1 MYLSVCLYGN
11 GTARNFFST
20 ESPKGLTGLIVK
32 STSAVY
38 RQLLIR
44 VHFMLMK
51 YLSNYLS
58 FRIWCFLTTPQFL
71 MPHLVMMI
79 KKLSA
84 TTGSSQ
90 GELVQMTLL
99 SCHAAIKFDIQIYV
113 VRIA

>member
-1 MYLSVCLYGN
+1 
-11 GTARNFFST
+11 
-20 ESPKGLTGLIVK
+20 
-32 STSAVY
+32 
-38 RQLLIR
+38 
-44 VHFMLMK
+44 MLMK